1 MKIKQIK
8 LITNTDL
15 KEVIALLSTNV
26 EEAALEA
33 LEILGY
39 TLEIETDEE

>member
-15 KEVIALLSTNV
+15 KEVIVLLSTNV

-33 LEILGY
+33 LEIAP
-39 TLEIETDEE
+39 D